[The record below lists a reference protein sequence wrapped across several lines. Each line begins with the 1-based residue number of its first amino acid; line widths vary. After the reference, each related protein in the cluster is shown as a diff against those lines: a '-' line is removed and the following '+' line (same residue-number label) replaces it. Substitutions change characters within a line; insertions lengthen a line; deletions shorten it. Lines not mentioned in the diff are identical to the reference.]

1 MNLIFVFKVVGKV
14 KDEVKA
20 VLYGEGSSN
29 KSALV
34 LVFSTLCTFQTTR
47 LFFGSFKG
55 LKLFSMSEEYSVELR
70 QPLNK
75 HSIIQAILVN
85 LPVIGVT
92 VLELVRLSSGSE
104 LYTSALDSSA
114 ISVLLVTLLVRESI
128 KDQADVMRIKLKV
141 IDRIKD
147 AVLSRVKTEKSEK
160 ILEKPKTEEENKTS
174 INNPTDSSK
183 GRSQVGESNSV
194 RKVKMEHVINLESE
208 GPFIRETKEKL
219 KDVIEI
225 KLTLQGDQK
234 PQRGI
239 RIKEKESAQRM
250 RPNFQ
255 QGNSRWLFIDAD
267 MESVRRMLSTKEGDS
282 CQAGLKKVIKK
293 G

>member
-1 MNLIFVFKVVGKV
+1 
-14 KDEVKA
+14 
-20 VLYGEGSSN
+20 
-29 KSALV
+29 
-34 LVFSTLCTFQTTR
+34 
-47 LFFGSFKG
+47 
-55 LKLFSMSEEYSVELR
+55 
-70 QPLNK
+70 
-75 HSIIQAILVN
+75 
-85 LPVIGVT
+85 
-92 VLELVRLSSGSE
+92 
-104 LYTSALDSSA
+104 
-114 ISVLLVTLLVRESI
+114 
-128 KDQADVMRIKLKV
+128 MRIKLKV